1 MICAYANEWELVS
14 EWEKGRDSDEYNDS
28 WDYCKYGQFK
38 VYFFCE
44 VMYRPAFILYINDY

>member
-44 VMYRPAFILYINDY
+44 VVYRPAFILYINDY